1 MCGPHFCS
9 MTITQDVREYA
20 ATHGSAE
27 ETAESARERR
37 EKAGRASLDALG
49 TGAHTPTNASEGEA
63 RT

>member
-1 MCGPHFCS
+1 

-20 ATHGSAE
+20 ARHGIAE

-49 TGAHTPTNASEGEA
+49 TGAHTPTKASAGEA